1 MILDNRE
8 TTWRAQVV
16 SIHDS
21 LENLVKRPTNRHAR
35 RHWTE
40 QPDIICVCAVVSLP
54 TDAVTFIVINAS
66 LYRRDYPCRWWEPL
80 NPHHPTP
87 SVKLFKLITIK
98 GYSMTQRVRRVS
110 WHRRLQSFSISA
122 GWQWRMRCTHL
133 CGTRLNFRWGIPC
146 AETDAVKLVADI
158 WFCRVRPPIRDHSNC
173 YAQVLIWEM
182 YNSAWLSGYL
192 SELSEMQ
199 KTYSG
204 WVSLR
209 MAWRAREWVFFFP
222 LPYNRLWYSVD
233 INNYVIL
240 PSSG

>member
-54 TDAVTFIVINAS
+54 TDAVTF
-66 LYRRDYPCRWWEPL
+66 R
-80 NPHHPTP
+80 
-87 SVKLFKLITIK
+87 

-110 WHRRLQSFSISA
+110 RHRRLQPFSISA
-122 GWQWRMRCTHL
+122 SWQWRMRCTHQ
-133 CGTRLNFRWGIPC
+133 CGTRLNFRGGIPC
-146 AETDAVKLVADI
+146 AETDAVRSVADI
-158 WFCRVRPPIRDHSNC
+158 GFCRVRPPIRGSGSGH
-173 YAQVLIWEM
+173 AQLLIWEM
-182 YNSAWLSGYL
+182 CSSAWLSGYL

-199 KTYSG
+199 ETYSG

-209 MAWRAREWVFFFP
+209 MTRRAREWVF
-222 LPYNRLWYSVD
+222 
-233 INNYVIL
+233 
-240 PSSG
+240 PSSHYPTTIFDTV